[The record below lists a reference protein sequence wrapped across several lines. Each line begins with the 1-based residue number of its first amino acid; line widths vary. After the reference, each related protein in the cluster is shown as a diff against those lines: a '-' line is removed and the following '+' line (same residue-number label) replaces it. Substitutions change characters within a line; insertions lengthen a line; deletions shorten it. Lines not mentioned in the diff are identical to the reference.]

1 MRDVAGHIDR
11 WLNSDAKLVRIR
23 LRTKS
28 ASLFAVVPPSTFFF
42 GHVMHRPMPVS
53 PTLAISRPTV
63 SRRIFLGVSIVLIAF
78 NLRPVFSSLS
88 VVLPEIVASTGLSET
103 AASAL
108 TTLPVICLGLFA
120 MLAPWLGRCLGLER
134 ALLGCMVLITLGTA
148 LRGVGSVALLFVASA
163 MAGIG
168 IAASNV
174 LLSGLV
180 KRDFTDRSALM
191 MGLYTM
197 AVCGGA
203 ASGAGLTV
211 PMEHAMGG
219 GWAGALAIWAV
230 PAAFATVVATLLW
243 APHILSPLPP
253 ASKTDHS
260 LRGIWRDPVAWQVT
274 FFMGLQSSLAYS
286 VMGWLAPI
294 LRERGLSAETAGFVV
309 SASVLVQL
317 VTCLLVPAVALRQR
331 NQVVLAAGLVLMTI
345 VTILGCMFGPMGS
358 SSGGASGSK
367 IWGVWV
373 WAVLLGLAQGGTFSL
388 ALTLIVIRSPDARVA
403 AHLSGMAQGIG
414 YLIASCGPL
423 LVGLL
428 RAATGSFSAA
438 AFLFCGIALALLLAG
453 IGAGRARLV
462 LPERAIAAEPT
473 ASSER
478 KSV

>member
-1 MRDVAGHIDR
+1 MA
-11 WLNSDAKLVRIR
+11 STAFMP
-23 LRTKS
+23 
-28 ASLFAVVPPSTFFF
+28 ASL
-42 GHVMHRPMPVS
+42 S
-53 PTLAISRPTV
+53 PAISRPTA

-88 VVLPEIVASTGLSET
+88 VVLPDIVASTGLSET

-120 MLAPWLGRCLGLER
+120 MLAPWLGRRLGLER
-134 ALLGCMVLITLGTA
+134 ALLACMVLITLGTA
-148 LRGVGSVALLFVASA
+148 LRGVGSIALLFFASA

-180 KRDFTDRSALM
+180 KRDFADRSALM

-243 APHILSPLPP
+243 APHILSALPA
-253 ASKTDHS
+253 ASKSDHA

-274 FFMGLQSSLAYS
+274 FFMGLQSALAYS
-286 VMGWLAPI
+286 VMGWMAPI

-331 NQVVLAAGLVLMTI
+331 NQVVLATGLVLMTI

-358 SSGGASGSK
+358 SSGGASGTSGSG

-428 RAATGSFSAA
+428 RAATGNFSAA
-438 AFLFCGIALALLLAG
+438 AFLFCGIAVALLFAG

-462 LPERAIAAEPT
+462 LPEREITEEGAAK
-473 ASSER
+473 AMS
-478 KSV
+478 